1 MGSMFD
7 EDYYFVPP
15 LSKYSYSFPD
25 PNMASDEG
33 LLAYG
38 GDLSSN
44 RVISAYSKGIFPWFN
59 DTDPILWWSPNPRML
74 LYPNNFK
81 TSKSFARVIRNAG
94 FRVTFDND
102 FENVIK
108 FCANTPRDGQD
119 GTWITT
125 QMQEAYTRLHHE
137 GFAHSVEVWL
147 EEQLVGGL
155 YGISLGKAF
164 FGESMFSH
172 VSNASKIAFRAL
184 SDVLD
189 GRGYHFIDCQ
199 MQTDHLAS
207 MGAVEVPRARYLQEL
222 EKTLENGGDL
232 GYWHDFKWQYSH

>member
-7 EDYYFVPP
+7 QGDYFVPP
-15 LSKYSYSFPD
+15 LSRYSYSFPD
-25 PNMASDEG
+25 PNNASDEG

-44 RVISAYSKGIFPWFN
+44 RIISAYSKGIFPWFN
-59 DTDPILWWSPNPRML
+59 EADPILWWSPNPRMI
-74 LYPNNFK
+74 LYPNSFK
-81 TSKSFARVIRNAG
+81 TSKSFARVVRNAG
-94 FRVTFDND
+94 FKVTFDKNFID
-102 FENVIK
+102 VIK
-108 FCANTPRDGQD
+108 YCATTPRDGQD

-125 QMQEAYTRLHHE
+125 QIQEAYIKLHHE

-147 EEQLVGGL
+147 EHKLVGGL

-189 GRGYHFIDCQ
+189 ARGYDFIDCQ

-207 MGAVEVPRARYLQEL
+207 MGAVEVPREKYLHEL
-222 EKTLENGGDL
+222 EQTLENGGDL
-232 GYWHDFKWQYSH
+232 GYWYDFKWQHSY